1 MPGALIP
8 SVAIPSPTTRAAIL
22 GVLEQLLAVGVT
34 DSDHRVRRAVLTLL
48 VREPRLDPFLSQ
60 NDTIQSLFVALND
73 EQPEIREIVICLL
86 GRLSALNPAFILPSL
101 RRTLI
106 LVLFNTVHI
115 TLDSMTL
122 CYCYCYGCKKVY

>member
-106 LVLFNTVHI
+106 LVLVN
-115 TLDSMTL
+115 S
-122 CYCYCYGCKKVY
+122 YS